1 MPHPVVLIAAI
12 ALLAQTAAQDPASLP
27 SVAPTPVPAP
37 RPSAAPAAA
46 APQADGVSSRRVLVT
61 GDALTFEILEDKEIG
76 LAAEPQLL
84 KVQSDGNVIVPYLGP
99 VAAAGKTLT
108 QLQAEIR
115 RRLEA
120 DFYQTATVRMS
131 LNVRAGSLYVLGEVG
146 SPGRREIPPDEV
158 FTLTRAIASAGGIGK
173 FGNERKVELR
183 RKKPDGSVEVTIHDY
198 KRILKER
205 PQDDVELRHDDEIFV
220 PSKLISF

>member
-12 ALLAQTAAQDPASLP
+12 SLMAQTAAQNPGGRTASAPGESPSQPLP
-27 SVAPTPVPAP
+27 TI
-37 RPSAAPAAA
+37 SASA
-46 APQADGVSSRRVLVT
+46 SNRVLVP
-61 GDALTFEILEDKEIG
+61 GDALTFEILEDKELG
-76 LAAEPQLL
+76 FAAEPQML

-99 VAAAGKTLT
+99 VPASGKTLT
-108 QLQAEIR
+108 QLQTEIR

-120 DFYQTATVRMS
+120 EFYHTATVRMS

-146 SPGRREIPPDEV
+146 SPGRREIPADEV

>member
-12 ALLAQTAAQDPASLP
+12 SLMAQTAAQNPGGRTASAPGESPSQPLP
-27 SVAPTPVPAP
+27 TI
-37 RPSAAPAAA
+37 SASA
-46 APQADGVSSRRVLVT
+46 SNRVLVP
-61 GDALTFEILEDKEIG
+61 GDALTFEILEDKELG
-76 LAAEPQLL
+76 FAAEPQML

-99 VAAAGKTLT
+99 VPASGKTLT
-108 QLQAEIR
+108 QLQTEIR

-120 DFYQTATVRMS
+120 EFYHTATVRMS

-146 SPGRREIPPDEV
+146 APGRREIPADEV

>member
-12 ALLAQTAAQDPASLP
+12 SLMAQTAAQNPGGRTASAPGEVPSQPLP
-27 SVAPTPVPAP
+27 TI
-37 RPSAAPAAA
+37 SASA
-46 APQADGVSSRRVLVT
+46 SNRVLVP
-61 GDALTFEILEDKEIG
+61 GDALTFEILEDKELG
-76 LAAEPQLL
+76 FAAEPQML

-99 VAAAGKTLT
+99 VPASGKTLT
-108 QLQAEIR
+108 QLQTEIR
-115 RRLEA
+115 KRLEA
-120 DFYQTATVRMS
+120 EFYHTATVRMS

-146 SPGRREIPPDEV
+146 APGRREIPADEV

-205 PQDDVELRHDDEIFV
+205 PQDDVELRHDDEILV

>member
-12 ALLAQTAAQDPASLP
+12 SLMAQTAAQNPGGRTASAPGEVPSQPLP
-27 SVAPTPVPAP
+27 TI
-37 RPSAAPAAA
+37 SASA
-46 APQADGVSSRRVLVT
+46 SNRVLVP
-61 GDALTFEILEDKEIG
+61 GDALTFEILEDKELG
-76 LAAEPQLL
+76 FAAEPQML

-99 VAAAGKTLT
+99 VPASGKTLT
-108 QLQAEIR
+108 QLQTEIR
-115 RRLEA
+115 KRLEA
-120 DFYQTATVRMS
+120 EFYHTATVRMS

-146 SPGRREIPPDEV
+146 APGRREIPADEV

>member
-12 ALLAQTAAQDPASLP
+12 SLMAQTAGQNPASLP
-27 SVAPTPVPAP
+27 AAPAETRP
-37 RPSAAPAAA
+37 PSAAPTPTY
-46 APQADGVSSRRVLVT
+46 APASSNRVLVT
-61 GDALTFEILEDKEIG
+61 GDALTFEILEDKELG
-76 LAAEPQLL
+76 VAAEPQML
-84 KVQSDGNVIVPYLGP
+84 KVQSDGNVVVPYLGP

-108 QLQAEIR
+108 QLQTEIR
-115 RRLEA
+115 KRLEA
-120 DFYQTATVRMS
+120 EFYHTATVRMS

-146 SPGRREIPPDEV
+146 APGRREIPADEV

-183 RKKPDGSVEVTIHDY
+183 RKKSDGSVEVTIHDY

>member
-1 MPHPVVLIAAI
+1 MPYPVVLIAAI
-12 ALLAQTAAQDPASLP
+12 TLMAQTAAQNPASP
-27 SVAPTPVPAP
+27 SSATPPPKASSPPAFQVAQS
-37 RPSAAPAAA
+37 SAVAS
-46 APQADGVSSRRVLVT
+46 GRVLVT
-61 GDALTFEILEDKEIG
+61 GDALTFEILEDKELG

-84 KVQSDGNVIVPYLGP
+84 KIQSDGNVIVPYLGP
-99 VAAAGKTLT
+99 VPAAGKTLT
-108 QLQAEIR
+108 QLQTEIR
-115 RRLEA
+115 KRLEA

-146 SPGRREIPPDEV
+146 APGRREIPPDEV

>member
-1 MPHPVVLIAAI
+1 MPYPVVLIAAI
-12 ALLAQTAAQDPASLP
+12 TLMAQTAAQNPASP
-27 SVAPTPVPAP
+27 SSTSPPPKTSSPPAFQAVQS
-37 RPSAAPAAA
+37 SAAAS
-46 APQADGVSSRRVLVT
+46 GRVLVT
-61 GDALTFEILEDKEIG
+61 GDALTFEILEDKELG

-84 KVQSDGNVIVPYLGP
+84 KIQSDGNIIAPYLGP
-99 VAAAGKTLT
+99 VPAAGKTLS

-115 RRLEA
+115 KRLEA

-146 SPGRREIPPDEV
+146 APGRREIPPDGV

>member
-12 ALLAQTAAQDPASLP
+12 LMAQTAAQNPASP
-27 SVAPTPVPAP
+27 PATP
-37 RPSAAPAAA
+37 APAASA
-46 APQADGVSSRRVLVT
+46 FASNRVLVS

-76 LAAEPQLL
+76 LAGEPQLL

-99 VAAAGKTLT
+99 VRAAGKTLT
-108 QLQAEIR
+108 QLQSDIR
-115 RRLEA
+115 KGLET
-120 DFYQTATVRMS
+120 DFYHTATVRMS

-146 SPGRREIPPDEV
+146 APGRREIPADEV

>member
-12 ALLAQTAAQDPASLP
+12 SLMAQTAAQNPGGRTASAPGEVPSQPLP
-27 SVAPTPVPAP
+27 TI
-37 RPSAAPAAA
+37 SASA
-46 APQADGVSSRRVLVT
+46 SNRVLVP
-61 GDALTFEILEDKEIG
+61 GDALTFEILEDKELG
-76 LAAEPQLL
+76 FAAEPQML

-99 VAAAGKTLT
+99 VPASGKTLT
-108 QLQAEIR
+108 QLQTEIR

-120 DFYQTATVRMS
+120 EFYNTATVRMS

-146 SPGRREIPPDEV
+146 APGRREIPADEV

>member
-12 ALLAQTAAQDPASLP
+12 SLMAQTAAQNPGGRTASAPGEVPSQPLP
-27 SVAPTPVPAP
+27 TI
-37 RPSAAPAAA
+37 SASA
-46 APQADGVSSRRVLVT
+46 SNRVLVP
-61 GDALTFEILEDKEIG
+61 GDALTFEILEDKELG
-76 LAAEPQLL
+76 FAAEPQML

-99 VAAAGKTLT
+99 VPASGKTLT
-108 QLQAEIR
+108 QLQTEIR

-120 DFYQTATVRMS
+120 EFYNTATVRMS

-146 SPGRREIPPDEV
+146 APGRREIPADEV

-183 RKKPDGSVEVTIHDY
+183 RKKPDGSAEVTIHDY

>member
-1 MPHPVVLIAAI
+1 MPYPVVLIAAI
-12 ALLAQTAAQDPASLP
+12 TLMAQTAAQNPAS
-27 SVAPTPVPAP
+27 PADTTP
-37 RPSAAPAAA
+37 RPTQPAAPAT
-46 APQADGVSSRRVLVT
+46 APVGAMSGRVLVT
-61 GDALTFEILEDKEIG
+61 GDALTFEIIEDKELG
-76 LAAEPQLL
+76 LGGEPQLL
-84 KVQSDGNVIVPYLGP
+84 KIQSDGNVIVPYLGP
-99 VAAAGKTLT
+99 VTAAGRTLT
-108 QLQAEIR
+108 QLQADIKK
-115 RRLEA
+115 RLEA

-131 LNVRAGSLYVLGEVG
+131 LNVRAGSLYILGEVG
-146 SPGRREIPPDEV
+146 APGRREIPPDEV

-183 RKKPDGSVEVTIHDY
+183 RKKLDGSVEVTIHDY